1 MNPTNTLI
9 FKRLFRFSALIVGL
23 LFFFQPV
30 YAQREQ
36 IEKEVLDALTNF
48 EKKDYQ
54 KSIPIFEKYEDNLE
68 LGDIFKLGIVVNL
81 QSYYF
86 LNKKDAFGI
95 SKVNQTVD
103 RYILKKNIGKIRNEK
118 IDDIILIYVAAILNE
133 SVENFNKQ
141 LEYLSV
147 LKNNYENK
155 NDTLNSNYY
164 AIVLSMANSYFN
176 QANYKE
182 ALPLY
187 ESVMPKI
194 ENILKKNDLTY
205 LNSLENLAVTYL
217 KLGSYNKSFKTSLI
231 LSGLIEETFG
241 EKNKTLIRS
250 LKNMAEALD
259 SLGEYKLKISI
270 VERVINIQ
278 KEVLGDRNLDYLSSM
293 DDLAAIH
300 SKLNEYEKALVIC
313 KEVVKLRNVVQG
325 DHHPDYLMSCYKLGE
340 IYFYLGDYYKA
351 LDVHNF
357 VAKIREEILGNHHP
371 DFLVTLNNLG
381 RTYGILGDYK
391 NALNT
396 LHWVTDIG
404 KEALGEDNQVYIAG
418 LNNLGS
424 TYLSIGAY
432 EEAIQ
437 VLSKSADL
445 RAKVVGKQDP
455 LYIIVLG
462 NLAAAYDA
470 NGDYKKALEINQ
482 KVIDLG
488 RDVFAVNSP
497 TYLISKKKLAQT
509 YLHLQEFPKALEIF
523 REVLESQRKILGEN
537 HPDFL
542 ITKENLCWSEF
553 YSIQYIPALTH
564 LREVLKF
571 EKDNLINSFKWMN
584 GYQRTLLWNQNKRD
598 FSDLLLFVEKVS
610 NLDTQ
615 AICDAFDAA
624 LFSKGLLLNT
634 TRDFDELIAE
644 KGTPEAI
651 AKFEDLKILKL
662 QIQRLYEK
670 PIAERNLNVDSLEY
684 FAQEKE
690 TELVKLSNVYGD
702 YTRNL
707 KINWKDIQ
715 SNLEEKDVAIEF
727 VEYPTLSDTIK
738 YVALI
743 LRKGWQYPRMISLFR
758 KDQIQEFIKQDKDKV
773 YTNGYVGKQLK
784 KLIWSPLEEV
794 ISEGDNVYFSA
805 SGILHQLA
813 IENLPAN
820 ETQTLSEIYHLY
832 RLSSTKELVL
842 KKVPEKNNTAVLY
855 GGLQFDISN
864 EKMLAESK
872 KYEKKENLYAMRG
885 YQSDSTMRKGWGF
898 LEGTLTEVQQINQLM
913 KDSKYTTTYFT
924 GESGSEESFKSLS
937 GKKNDILHIATHGF
951 FLPVEETRKNLFM
964 QQRMGDQLPGKPT
977 ADPMLRAGL
986 MLSGGNRAWQG
997 DTIPEN
1003 IEDGVLTAKEI
1014 SRMDLRGT
1022 DLVVL
1027 SACETGLGEVSS
1039 EGVFGLQRSFKQAGV
1054 QTLLMSL
1061 WEVSDNATNY
1071 MMTQFYTNLLSG
1083 KDKREAFLEAKK
1095 SCKEKFP
1102 EPQYW
1107 AAFIMLD

>member
-1 MNPTNTLI
+1 
-9 FKRLFRFSALIVGL
+9 LIVGL
-23 LFFFQPV
+23 LIFFQPA
-30 YAQREQ
+30 YAQKDQ

-54 KSIPIFEKYEDNLE
+54 KSIPIFEKYEASQE

-103 RYILKKNIGKIRNEK
+103 RYILKKNIGKTRNEK

-147 LKNNYENK
+147 LKKNYENK
-155 NDTLNSNYY
+155 NDTQNSNYY
-164 AIVLSMANSYFN
+164 AIVLSIANSHFN

-187 ESVMPKI
+187 ESVMPTI
-194 ENILKKNDLTY
+194 ENVLKKNDLTY
-205 LNSLENLAVTYL
+205 LNFLENLAVTYL

-259 SLGEYKLKISI
+259 SLGEYKLESSI
-270 VERVINIQ
+270 VERVIHIQ
-278 KEVLGDRNLDYLSSM
+278 KKALGVRNLDYLSSM

-300 SKLNEYEKALVIC
+300 SKLNEYENALAIY
-313 KEVVKLRNVVQG
+313 KEVIELRDVVQG
-325 DHHPDYLMSCYKLGE
+325 DHHPDYLMSCYKLGQV
-340 IYFYLGDYYKA
+340 YSALGDYYKA
-351 LDVHNF
+351 LNVLNY
-357 VAKIREEILGNHHP
+357 VAKIREETLGNHHP
-371 DFLVTLNNLG
+371 DFLVTLNHLA
-381 RTYGILGDYK
+381 RTYGLLGDYK

-396 LHWVTDIG
+396 LRWVTDIG
-404 KEALGEDNQVYIAG
+404 KEALGEDNQIYIVG
-418 LNNLGS
+418 LSNLGS
-424 TYLSIGAY
+424 TYLSIGSY
-432 EEAIQ
+432 KEAIQ
-437 VLSKSADL
+437 ALSKSVEL
-445 RAKVVGKQDP
+445 LTKVVGKHNSD
-455 LYIIVLG
+455 YIIVLG
-462 NLAAAYDA
+462 NLAAAYDEI
-470 NGDYKKALEINQ
+470 GDYQKAFEINQ
-482 KVIDLG
+482 DVIDLG
-488 RDVFAVNSP
+488 RDVFAVNSLS
-497 TYLISKKKLAQT
+497 YLICKKNLAQT

-542 ITKENLCWSEF
+542 ITKMGLCWSEF
-553 YSIQYIPALTH
+553 YSIQYIPALIH
-564 LREVLKF
+564 LREVLKL

-584 GYQRTLLWNQNKRD
+584 GYQRTLLWNQNRRE
-598 FSDLLLFVEKVS
+598 FSDLPLFIEKVS
-610 NLDTQ
+610 KADNL
-615 AICDAFDAA
+615 AICDAFDVT

-634 TRDFDELIAE
+634 TRDFGELIAE
-644 KGTPEAI
+644 NGTSEAT
-651 AKFEDLKILKL
+651 AKFEDLKLLRL

-670 PIAERNLNVDSLEY
+670 PIAERYLNADSLEY
-684 FAQEKE
+684 IAQQKE
-690 TELVKLSNVYGD
+690 TELVKFSKEYGD

-707 KINWKDIQ
+707 KINWKDVQ
-715 SNLEEKDVAIEF
+715 SKLGEKDVAIEF
-727 VEYPTLSDTIK
+727 VEYPTLTDTVK
-738 YVALI
+738 YAALV

-758 KDQIQEFIKQDKDKV
+758 KDQVQEFIKQDKDKI
-773 YTNGYVGKQLK
+773 YTNGYIGKQLK
-784 KLIWSPLEEV
+784 KLIWGPLEEV

-820 ETQTLSEIYHLY
+820 VTQTLSEIYHLY

-842 KKVPEKNNTAVLY
+842 KKAPEKNNTAVLY

-864 EKMLAESK
+864 EKMLAESQ

-885 YQSDSTMRKGWGF
+885 YQSDSTLRKGWGF

-913 KDSKYTTTYFT
+913 KDNKYKTTFFT

-937 GKKNDILHIATHGF
+937 GNKEGIIHIATHGF
-951 FLPVEETRKNLFM
+951 FLPIEDTRKNLFM
-964 QQRMGDQLPGKPT
+964 QQRMGDQFPEKPT
-977 ADPMLRAGL
+977 ADPMLRSGL
-986 MLSGGNRAWQG
+986 MLSGGNRAWRG

-1054 QTLLMSL
+1054 QTLVMSL
-1061 WEVSDNATNY
+1061 WEVSDKATNY

-1083 KDKREAFLEAKK
+1083 KEKREAFLEAKK